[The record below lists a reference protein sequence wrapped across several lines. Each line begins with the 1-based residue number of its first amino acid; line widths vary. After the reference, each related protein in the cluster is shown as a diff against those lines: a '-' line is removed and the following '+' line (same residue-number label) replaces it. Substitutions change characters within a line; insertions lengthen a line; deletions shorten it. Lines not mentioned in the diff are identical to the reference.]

1 MTSETSAE
9 EKAVFDPRTHD
20 IIGAAMEVHSH
31 LGPGHLEAVYQ
42 EALGIELGLRKIEF
56 ESQPRVTIQY
66 KDRILKR
73 HYLPDFIVR
82 GEIVVEIK
90 AQSILTSAD
99 EAQIVNSLKSSG
111 RRVGLLINFG
121 QASLKWKRYVC

>member
-9 EKAVFDPRTHD
+9 KKAVFDPRTHD
-20 IIGAAMEVHSH
+20 LIGAAMEVHRH
-31 LGPGHLEAVYQ
+31 LGPGHLEAVYH
-42 EALGIELGLRKIEF
+42 EALEIELGLRKIEY
-56 ESQPRVTIQY
+56 ESQPRVTIRY

-73 HYLPDFIVR
+73 HYTPDFIVK

-90 AQSILTSAD
+90 AQSILTNTD

>member
-1 MTSETSAE
+1 MTLETSAE
-9 EKAVFDPRTHD
+9 EKEVFDPRTHD
-20 IIGAAMEVHSH
+20 IIGSAMEVHRH

-42 EALGIELGLRKIEF
+42 EALEIELGLRKIEF

-73 HYLPDFIVR
+73 HYMPDFIIR

-90 AQSILTSAD
+90 AQSILTSTD

-111 RRVGLLINFG
+111 RRVGLLVNFG